1 MTTGH
6 LPIEL
11 TSQRP
16 AGEFLTGGPF
26 PMWRLELGGLST
38 STGDVP
44 SLIGEEEVR
53 ALTQQTRTLLVAMI
67 GTIVAVGSV
76 AITLTQLA

>member
-6 LPIEL
+6 LPIDL

-16 AGEFLTGGPF
+16 AGEFLTGGSF
-26 PMWRLELGGLST
+26 PMWRPVLGGLST
-38 STGDVP
+38 SIGDMP
-44 SLIGEEEVR
+44 SQIGEEEVR

-67 GTIVAVGSV
+67 GTIVAVGSLV
-76 AITLTQLA
+76 ITLTQLA